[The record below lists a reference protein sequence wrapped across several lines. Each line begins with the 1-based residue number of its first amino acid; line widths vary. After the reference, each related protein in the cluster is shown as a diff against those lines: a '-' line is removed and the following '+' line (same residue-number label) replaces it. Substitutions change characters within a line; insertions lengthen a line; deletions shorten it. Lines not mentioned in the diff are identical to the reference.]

1 MRLQALRV
9 TAVGV
14 FDLTATLAIFGPEQI
29 TENREEPCRHVRPGL
44 ERVDIRHGP
53 QQRFLYEIV
62 GTVDI
67 AAQGDCECAQAR
79 NRCEHRIAH
88 RWSHRHE

>member
-1 MRLQALRV
+1 
-9 TAVGV
+9 
-14 FDLTATLAIFGPEQI
+14 
-29 TENREEPCRHVRPGL
+29 L